1 MARRKATAKLKAA
14 AALEKL
20 RPEEAATV
28 LNQLLG
34 KHPELKS
41 EAKELAIQSISA
53 ASIEDVAEEVYLEI
67 TSVDL
72 EALNGRAGSH
82 SWGYVEPSEAA
93 TELLTEAI
101 EDQMEE
107 MKRSL
112 ELGLLATA
120 EALCAGIVQ
129 GLYRARDTKSDGALG
144 WAVDFP
150 AEEAGFAVEEFFK
163 GCRPALRKAA
173 RTNLMQILTERAS
186 GWAEALERVADQT
199 ARQQGR
205 SPTLRQRNNR

>member
-1 MARRKATAKLKAA
+1 M
-14 AALEKL
+14 
-20 RPEEAATV
+20 
-28 LNQLLG
+28 
-34 KHPELKS
+34 
-41 EAKELAIQSISA
+41 SA

-67 TSVDL
+67 TSIDL
-72 EALNGRAGSH
+72 EALNERAGSH

-101 EDQMEE
+101 EDRVEE

-112 ELGLLATA
+112 ELGLLAPA

-150 AEEAGFAVEEFFK
+150 AEEAGFVVEEFLK
-163 GCRPALRKAA
+163 GCRACTRKAA
-173 RTNLMQILTERAS
+173 QANLMQALTERTPE
-186 GWAEALERVADQT
+186 WAEDLERAAERGASDQ
-199 ARQQGR
+199 AEPR
-205 SPTLRQRNNR
+205 P

>member
-1 MARRKATAKLKAA
+1 MPRRKFAAKPKAGV
-14 AALEKL
+14 ALEKL
-20 RPEEAATV
+20 RPEEAAAV

-41 EAKELAIQSISA
+41 EAEGLATQMMSA
-53 ASIEDVAEEVYLEI
+53 ASVEDVAEEVYLEI
-67 TSVDL
+67 TRIDL
-72 EALNGRAGSH
+72 QALNGRAGSH

-101 EDQMEE
+101 DDRVEE

-112 ELGLLATA
+112 ELGLLAPA

-144 WAVDFP
+144 SAVDFP
-150 AEEAGFAVEEFFK
+150 AEEAGFVVAEFLK
-163 GCRPALRKAA
+163 GCPSASRRAA
-173 RTNLMQILTERAS
+173 HANLMQVLSQRAPEWLEVL
-186 GWAEALERVADQT
+186 GRIAE
-199 ARQQGR
+199 
-205 SPTLRQRNNR
+205 

>member
-1 MARRKATAKLKAA
+1 MPRSKITAKQEAA

-20 RPEEAATV
+20 RPEEAAII
-28 LNQLLG
+28 LIQLLD

-41 EAKELAIQSISA
+41 EAEELATQMMSA

-93 TELLTEAI
+93 GELLTEAL
-101 EDQMEE
+101 EDRVDE

-112 ELGLLATA
+112 ELGLLAPA
-120 EALCAGIVQ
+120 EALCTGIVQ

-144 WAVDFP
+144 WTPDFP
-150 AEEAGFAVEEFFK
+150 IEEAGFVVEEFLK
-163 GCRPALRKAA
+163 GCRPSSRKAA
-173 RTNLMQILTERAS
+173 QANLIQALTERS
-186 GWAEALERVADQT
+186 PEWAADL
-199 ARQQGR
+199 GR
-205 SPTLRQRNNR
+205 AAEQVTRDPS

>member
-1 MARRKATAKLKAA
+1 MPRRKFAAKPKAGV
-14 AALEKL
+14 ALEKL
-20 RPEEAATV
+20 RPEEAAAV
-28 LNQLLG
+28 LNHLLK

-41 EAKELAIQSISA
+41 EAEELATQIMSA

-67 TSVDL
+67 TSIDL

-101 EDQMEE
+101 EDRVEE

-112 ELGLLATA
+112 ELGLLAPA

-129 GLYRARDTKSDGALG
+129 GLYRARDTKYDGALG

-150 AEEAGFAVEEFFK
+150 TEEAGFLVGEFLK
-163 GCRPALRKAA
+163 GCSPTSRKAA
-173 RTNLMQILTERAS
+173 RVKLMQVLTERAPE
-186 GWAEALERVADQT
+186 WFEDLQRVAEQ
-199 ARQQGR
+199 AAKQQG
-205 SPTLRQRNNR
+205 

>member
-1 MARRKATAKLKAA
+1 LIMSRPKITAKAVI
-14 AALEKL
+14 EKL
-20 RPEEAATV
+20 RPEEAAAV

-41 EAKELAIQSISA
+41 EAEELAIQRMSA
-53 ASIEDVAEEVYLEI
+53 ASIEDVAEEVYVEI
-67 TSVDL
+67 ASIDL

-82 SWGYVEPSEAA
+82 SWGYVEPGEAA

-101 EDQMEE
+101 EDWVEE

-112 ELGLLATA
+112 GLGLLAPA

-129 GLYRARDTKSDGALG
+129 RLYRARDTKSDGALG

-150 AEEAGFAVEEFFK
+150 TEEAGFVVEEFLK
-163 GCRPALRKAA
+163 ACPPSSRKAA
-173 RTNLMQILTERAS
+173 YANLMQALTERAPE
-186 GWAEALERVADQT
+186 WVEVLERAAERAV
-199 ARQQGR
+199 
-205 SPTLRQRNNR
+205 RQRS